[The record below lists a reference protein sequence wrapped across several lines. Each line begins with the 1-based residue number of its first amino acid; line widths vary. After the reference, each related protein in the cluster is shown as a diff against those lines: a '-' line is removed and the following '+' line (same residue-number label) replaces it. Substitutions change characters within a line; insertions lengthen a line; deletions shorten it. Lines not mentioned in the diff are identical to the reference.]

1 LLNNRVQYNPVTES
15 NDSVP
20 GFAGTKDVEEFVNEH
35 SDVNYTDLF
44 VFRDQLTSENAEK
57 LFNLAEGEVYGPYKE
72 DGAWKLSKMVEVAQL
87 PDSVKSRHILVTYLG
102 SPVGTGVTRTKE
114 EAGQLADSIAG
125 VVRGDLEQFA
135 PLAAEFSADPSNKDN
150 GGDLGWASPGTFVP
164 AFDDFLFSQ
173 KAGAIDVVET
183 DFGFH

>member
-1 LLNNRVQYNPVTES
+1 RHANDNVDMNFVQIPYSSIPDSEVEVSKSEIAAYVKKHPKQFETEASRDIQFVHFPESASLEDDTEVKEEIAQLLNNRVQYNPVTES

-44 VFRDQLTSENAEK
+44 VFRDQLNSEHAEE

-102 SPVGTGVTRTKE
+102 SP
-114 EAGQLADSIAG
+114 
-125 VVRGDLEQFA
+125 
-135 PLAAEFSADPSNKDN
+135 
-150 GGDLGWASPGTFVP
+150 
-164 AFDDFLFSQ
+164 
-173 KAGAIDVVET
+173 
-183 DFGFH
+183 